1 MGYLESVSGWPNRD
15 WRHHESDCLYSLVE
29 LDLPR
34 PEPGPRDLLVNVR
47 AVSVN
52 PLDTEIRGA
61 RHQGSASDGTGKPR
75 VLGCDAAGVVVDK
88 GGAVSGFAVG
98 DEVYYAGKLER
109 PGSNAEYQAVDER
122 LVGRKPKSIG
132 FAKSGCATADEHY
145 RLGIAVRSIWRSR
158 G

>member
-1 MGYLESVSGWPNRD
+1 MCSEILISGCTGRSIDNGDSMKAIAFRRPLPIEAQD
-15 WRHHESDCLYSLVE
+15 SLVE

-52 PLDTEIRGA
+52 PVDTKIRGA

-75 VLGCDAAGVVVDK
+75 VLGGDGAGVGVDK

-98 DEVYYAGKLER
+98 DEVYYAGELER

-122 LVGRKPKSIG
+122 LLCGTPKSIG
-132 FAKSGCATADEHY
+132 FADQA
-145 RLGIAVRSIWRSR
+145 
-158 G
+158 